1 MNSYIK
7 TILCFLISGAIAGCS
22 NEEFDPTTTNT
33 VILEAYLYAGE
44 SVDSVKLSQLIP
56 FLVEDENETY
66 EIEDAEISITW
77 REQQYKLVP
86 TDGNAGY
93 YHYPG
98 TDLEIL
104 EGEQYDIELEY
115 FDESI
120 TATTTVPTAPT
131 DLGISVSE
139 IEIPPILSR
148 EDLFAIREIEDV
160 QLLWDNTSGDYY
172 YVLVHNIEDNPDPV
186 DVNGILAN
194 RPVGNF
200 RLITEP
206 TTRDFYNVQGR
217 TLDQYGFYEAKVYKV
232 NQEYADL
239 YQTSEQDSRSLNE
252 PLSNINNGLGV
263 FTSFSSQVI
272 SFEVVQP

>member
-7 TILCFLISGAIAGCS
+7 IISCFLISGAIAGCN
-22 NEEFDPTTTNT
+22 NEEFDPTTANT

-44 SVDSVKLSQLIP
+44 PVDSVKLSQLIP

-66 EIEDAEISITW
+66 EIEDAEIFITW

-86 TDGNAGY
+86 TDGYPGY
-93 YHYPG
+93 YHYSG
-98 TDLEIL
+98 IDLEIL

-131 DLGISVSE
+131 DLEISVAE

-200 RLITEP
+200 QLITEP
-206 TTRDFYNVQGR
+206 TTLDFYNVRGI
-217 TLDQYGFYEAKVYKV
+217 TLNQYGTYEAKVYKV

-239 YQTSEQDSRSLNE
+239 YETSEQDSRSLNE

-263 FTSFSSQVI
+263 FTSFSSQVV